1 MVSIRRMT
9 AGNGYKYLLKTGVA
23 VCHTEQNRTGLSS
36 EIATAGK
43 GWEMSQCNALLK

>member
-23 VCHTEQNRTGLSS
+23 LCHTEKIEPVCHLRLLRPAKVGKCLS
-36 EIATAGK
+36 A
-43 GWEMSQCNALLK
+43 MLY